1 MDKIVEHES
10 IANELEAI
18 LNDAPYPTLDELK
31 RRVDGARARYSH
43 GFHPGYEQE
52 KLAGATESMKRFL
65 TVKGVEDTKKRQFVL
80 QDIAN
85 IRRLRN
91 IRKESTFD

>member
-1 MDKIVEHES
+1 MDQIMEHEAMAS
-10 IANELEAI
+10 ELEAI

-43 GFHPGYEQE
+43 GFNPGYEHE

-65 TVKGVEDTKKRQFVL
+65 TTRGVGDTQKRQFVM
-80 QDIAN
+80 QDIAK
-85 IRRLRN
+85 IRGLKNFRN
-91 IRKESTFD
+91 AQHID